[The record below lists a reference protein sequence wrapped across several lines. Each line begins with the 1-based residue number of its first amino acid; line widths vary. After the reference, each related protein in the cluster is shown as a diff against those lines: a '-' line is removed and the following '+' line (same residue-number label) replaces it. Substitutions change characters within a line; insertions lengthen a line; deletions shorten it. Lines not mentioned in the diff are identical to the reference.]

1 MKRGKR
7 RVILKPHFIKRWC
20 QRIGCDKPG
29 VIKNRLHS
37 ALVNKPI
44 RRLMG
49 DKFEVEVQGRR
60 AVCVIDATGSWVFLT
75 VLDPWMYGG
84 RFARQTGSL
93 NSEGQGGG
101 IG

>member
-7 RVILKPHFIKRWC
+7 RVILRPHFITRWR

-29 VIKNRLHS
+29 VIKNRLRS

-60 AVCVIDATGSWVFLT
+60 AVCVIDPTGAWVFLT

-84 RFARQTGSL
+84 RFMRDRESR
-93 NSEGQGGG
+93 EVV
-101 IG
+101 